1 MEIISE
7 VKTERD
13 CCVKISVVIP
23 VYGFG
28 ELTDRCIDA
37 CKKNAGIEHD
47 ILVVDDCS
55 DTSYEN
61 PNAATIRIKE
71 RSGCTK
77 ALNIGLRALRLNYD
91 YVLLLNNDTIPQPDF
106 LKNLVECAES
116 DKGIGIVASTRINSW
131 DPYREAGPGM
141 DLTTGLVRYEKSP
154 DDWKGPIQCIWTPF
168 CSVLFSRACVE
179 YVGLLDEKLINHC
192 QDNDYCLRAVFM
204 GFGIVVEP
212 RSKVFHYQSVTIH
225 SLNIEPYDDQI
236 TFARKWFGPAHNQ
249 ILNAIPINYELR
261 KYGVMGFRYEIRDT
275 DVGDEKR
282 IILAK

>member
-1 MEIISE
+1 M
-7 VKTERD
+7 
-13 CCVKISVVIP
+13 
-23 VYGFG
+23 
-28 ELTDRCIDA
+28 
-37 CKKNAGIEHD
+37 
-47 ILVVDDCS
+47 
-55 DTSYEN
+55 
-61 PNAATIRIKE
+61 
-71 RSGCTK
+71 
-77 ALNIGLRALRLNYD
+77 RLNYD

-225 SLNIEPYDDQI
+225 SLNIEPYDEGLI
-236 TFARKWFGPAHNQ
+236 TVSLGGSFLLSSFVQPKKFYTAQEKNQ
-249 ILNAIPINYELR
+249 RLNKIVFFHVFVGL
-261 KYGVMGFRYEIRDT
+261 KY
-275 DVGDEKR
+275 VGQSN
-282 IILAK
+282 